1 MFGKTSHSRPLVG
14 TSERQ
19 PWTTNAVA
27 TTVAPAGGNELA
39 DLGIDSAEA
48 AAQQAE
54 PQRNISNAQ
63 TIKESLMTELAGWI
77 DEKKLNQS
85 EATGILGVTFPRVS
99 DVINKRAVTLTIDTL
114 VEMLLRAGKHVQ
126 VSIE

>member
-1 MFGKTSHSRPLVG
+1 MSIKTQPVHV
-14 TSERQ
+14 TS
-19 PWTTNAVA
+19 
-27 TTVAPAGGNELA
+27 AGGNELA
-39 DLGIDSAEA
+39 DSSGDPAEA
-48 AAQQAE
+48 AAQNKAE

-63 TIKESLMTELAGWI
+63 AIKESLMTELAGWI

-85 EATGILGVTFPRVS
+85 EAAGILGVTRPRVS
-99 DVINKRAVTLTIDTL
+99 DVIKKRSVKFTIDAL